1 MAFQYITAKTYAL
14 YNVVIGDDWRIK
26 VPVVQSDRET
36 AFDFSGWQAHAQFR
50 NKVNGTLIADFDTYS
65 GTIEFVGGNMF
76 LIRDKD
82 DTNIEPANVVWD
94 CEFLDDL
101 GFRRTLILESPV
113 ELKGQVTQ

>member
-1 MAFQYITAKTYAL
+1 MAFQFITAKKYPL
-14 YNVVIGDDWRIK
+14 YDVVIGDDWRIK
-26 VPVVQSDRET
+26 VPVVQSDLT

-82 DTNIEPANVVWD
+82 DTNITAANIVWD

-101 GFRRTLILESPV
+101 GNRRTLILESPV